1 MMDKIVAEED
11 ILLFIDDALNTVGA
25 FGYGTGEREKKSEAA
40 IDTLMEYLEASDMTE
55 DQCYKAE
62 PLVSEIARVGHE
74 EGFKHGF
81 STALRIVIAG
91 LNN

>member
-1 MMDKIVAEED
+1 MMGKKVAEED
-11 ILLFIDDALNTVGA
+11 ILLFMDDALNTVGA

-40 IDTLMEYLEASDMTE
+40 TDTLMKYLEASDMTKE
-55 DQCYKAE
+55 QCYEAE
-62 PLVSEIARVGHE
+62 SLINELARIGHE